1 MAQET
6 SDMNEPV
13 LHPAPAE
20 GFGAALKRAREA
32 QGISIGDMA
41 ARSRLSV
48 QQVRALESERTA
60 ELPEPVYVRAFIR
73 GVASVLGLEPD
84 PLVADYT
91 ARYGA
96 ASVGVLPDHDPA
108 KETVVRASGRRT
120 GLKAA
125 VVAIAA
131 VLVCAAG
138 WYAWSSMSDGAETQP
153 AAETPVVDA
162 PESVE
167 AAPAPEQAAADQ
179 TAQEKTAAEQAA
191 AEKAAAE
198 KAAAEK
204 AAAEKAAAEK
214 AAAEKAAAEKAAAEK
229 AAAEKAA
236 AEKAAA
242 EKARAQ
248 SQAAATGERRVTLST
263 SGACWVQILLPNGR
277 SFFAKEMAE
286 GGSETLNVPVGAR
299 VTVGNASVMTLTV
312 DGRPYELTKSTR
324 NGICRFVVK

>member
-204 AAAEKAAAEK
+204 AAA
-214 AAAEKAAAEKAAAEK
+214 
-229 AAAEKAA
+229 
-236 AEKAAA
+236 
-242 EKARAQ
+242 
-248 SQAAATGERRVTLST
+248 LLNLLT
-263 SGACWVQILLPNGR
+263 SPRSGR
-277 SFFAKEMAE
+277 
-286 GGSETLNVPVGAR
+286 
-299 VTVGNASVMTLTV
+299 
-312 DGRPYELTKSTR
+312 
-324 NGICRFVVK
+324 CRCGWTW

>member
-1 MAQET
+1 M
-6 SDMNEPV
+6 
-13 LHPAPAE
+13 
-20 GFGAALKRAREA
+20 
-32 QGISIGDMA
+32 
-41 ARSRLSV
+41 
-48 QQVRALESERTA
+48 
-60 ELPEPVYVRAFIR
+60 RAFIR

-131 VLVCAAG
+131 LLVCAAG

-153 AAETPVVDA
+153 AAETPAVEA

-179 TAQEKTAAEQAA
+179 TAQEKTAAEQ
-191 AEKAAAE
+191 
-198 KAAAEK
+198 
-204 AAAEKAAAEK
+204 AAAEK

>member
-96 ASVGVLPDHDPA
+96 ESVGVLPDHDPA

-125 VVAIAA
+125 VVAIVA

-153 AAETPVVDA
+153 VAETLVVDA

-179 TAQEKTAAEQAA
+179 TAQEKTAAEQ
-191 AEKAAAE
+191 
-198 KAAAEK
+198 
-204 AAAEKAAAEK
+204 
-214 AAAEKAAAEKAAAEK
+214 AAAEKAAAEK

>member
-108 KETVVRASGRRT
+108 KEAVVRASGRRT

-179 TAQEKTAAEQAA
+179 TAQEKTAAEQ
-191 AEKAAAE
+191 
-198 KAAAEK
+198 
-204 AAAEKAAAEK
+204 
-214 AAAEKAAAEKAAAEK
+214 AAAEK

>member
-1 MAQET
+1 MHMFQNLIDKLKAHPRKIVFTEGT
-6 SDMNEPV
+6 DPRILEASARLLSGTFLTPV
-13 LHPAPAE
+13 LVGNE
-20 GFGAALKRAREA
+20 EE
-32 QGISIGDMA
+32 
-41 ARSRLSV
+41 V
-48 QQVRALESERTA
+48 Q
-60 ELPEPVYVRAFIR
+60 
-73 GVASVLGLEPD
+73 
-84 PLVADYT
+84 
-91 ARYGA
+91 
-96 ASVGVLPDHDPA
+96 
-108 KETVVRASGRRT
+108 
-120 GLKAA
+120 
-125 VVAIAA
+125 
-131 VLVCAAG
+131 
-138 WYAWSSMSDGAETQP
+138 
-153 AAETPVVDA
+153 
-162 PESVE
+162 
-167 AAPAPEQAAADQ
+167 
-179 TAQEKTAAEQAA
+179 
-191 AEKAAAE
+191 
-198 KAAAEK
+198 
-204 AAAEKAAAEK
+204 

>member
-204 AAAEKAAAEK
+204 AA
-214 AAAEKAAAEKAAAEK
+214 
-229 AAAEKAA
+229 
-236 AEKAAA
+236 

>member
-204 AAAEKAAAEK
+204 AAAEKA
-214 AAAEKAAAEKAAAEK
+214 
-229 AAAEKAA
+229 
-236 AEKAAA
+236 
-242 EKARAQ
+242 RAQ

-263 SGACWVQILLPNGR
+263 AGACWVQILLPNGR

>member
-167 AAPAPEQAAADQ
+167 AAPA
-179 TAQEKTAAEQAA
+179 AEQ
-191 AEKAAAE
+191 
-198 KAAAEK
+198 
-204 AAAEKAAAEK
+204 AAAEK

>member
-125 VVAIAA
+125 VVAIA
-131 VLVCAAG
+131 VLLVCAAG

-153 AAETPVVDA
+153 AAETPAVEA

-179 TAQEKTAAEQAA
+179 TAQEKTAAEQ
-191 AEKAAAE
+191 
-198 KAAAEK
+198 
-204 AAAEKAAAEK
+204 
-214 AAAEKAAAEKAAAEK
+214 AAAEK

>member
-125 VVAIAA
+125 VVAIAS

-138 WYAWSSMSDGAETQP
+138 WYAWSSMNDGAETQP
-153 AAETPVVDA
+153 AAETPAVEA

-167 AAPAPEQAAADQ
+167 AAPVPEQAAADQ
-179 TAQEKTAAEQAA
+179 TAQEKTAAEQ
-191 AEKAAAE
+191 
-198 KAAAEK
+198 
-204 AAAEKAAAEK
+204 
-214 AAAEKAAAEKAAAEK
+214 AAAEK

>member
-60 ELPEPVYVRAFIR
+60 ELSEPVYVRAFIR

-204 AAAEKAAAEK
+204 AAAEKA
-214 AAAEKAAAEKAAAEK
+214 
-229 AAAEKAA
+229 
-236 AEKAAA
+236 
-242 EKARAQ
+242 RAQ

>member
-48 QQVRALESERTA
+48 QQVRALESESTA

-138 WYAWSSMSDGAETQP
+138 WYAWSSMNDGAETQP
-153 AAETPVVDA
+153 TAETPAAEA
-162 PESVE
+162 PESAE

-179 TAQEKTAAEQAA
+179 AAQ
-191 AEKAAAE
+191 EKAAAE
-198 KAAAEK
+198 QAP
-204 AAAEKAAAEK
+204 AEK

-248 SQAAATGERRVTLST
+248 SQAAAATGERRVTLST

>member
-131 VLVCAAG
+131 LLVCAAG

-179 TAQEKTAAEQAA
+179 TAQEKTAAEQ
-191 AEKAAAE
+191 
-198 KAAAEK
+198 
-204 AAAEKAAAEK
+204 
-214 AAAEKAAAEKAAAEK
+214 AAAEK

>member
-1 MAQET
+1 M
-6 SDMNEPV
+6 
-13 LHPAPAE
+13 
-20 GFGAALKRAREA
+20 
-32 QGISIGDMA
+32 
-41 ARSRLSV
+41 
-48 QQVRALESERTA
+48 
-60 ELPEPVYVRAFIR
+60 
-73 GVASVLGLEPD
+73 
-84 PLVADYT
+84 
-91 ARYGA
+91 
-96 ASVGVLPDHDPA
+96 
-108 KETVVRASGRRT
+108 RASGRRT

-138 WYAWSSMSDGAETQP
+138 WYAWSSMNDGAETQP
-153 AAETPVVDA
+153 TAETPAAEA
-162 PESVE
+162 PESAE

-179 TAQEKTAAEQAA
+179 AAQ
-191 AEKAAAE
+191 EKAAAE
-198 KAAAEK
+198 Q
-204 AAAEKAAAEK
+204 AAAEK

-248 SQAAATGERRVTLST
+248 SQAAAATGERRVTLST

>member
-48 QQVRALESERTA
+48 LQVRALESESTA

-73 GVASVLGLEPD
+73 GVASVLGLNPD
-84 PLVADYT
+84 PLVADYS

-108 KETVVRASGRRT
+108 KETVVRASGPRT

-125 VVAIAA
+125 AAAIVAAF
-131 VLVCAAG
+131 VCAAG
-138 WYAWSSMSDGAETQP
+138 WYAWSSMDG
-153 AAETPVVDA
+153 TPVT
-162 PESVE
+162 E
-167 AAPAPEQAAADQ
+167 AAPQQAAAQPEASAQASAPADAAPTQEATQ
-179 TAQEKTAAEQAA
+179 TDKAVEEKTDMEKAASEKSAAEKIA

-198 KAAAEK
+198 KVAAEK
-204 AAAEKAAAEK
+204 AQAEKDAADK
-214 AAAEKAAAEKAAAEK
+214 S
-229 AAAEKAA
+229 
-236 AEKAAA
+236 
-242 EKARAQ
+242 R
-248 SQAAATGERRVTLST
+248 SQAQAPAERQVSLST

-277 SFFAKEMAE
+277 SFFAKEMAA
-286 GGSETLNVPVGAR
+286 GGNETLNVPVGAR

-312 DGRPYELTKSTR
+312 DGKPYELTKSTR

>member
-153 AAETPVVDA
+153 VAETPVVDA

-179 TAQEKTAAEQAA
+179 TAQEKTAAEQ
-191 AEKAAAE
+191 
-198 KAAAEK
+198 
-204 AAAEKAAAEK
+204 
-214 AAAEKAAAEKAAAEK
+214 